1 MLGAL
6 PVLACSAEAPTKAS
20 VSAAGAEL
28 AKALSLHGA
37 WRITGVNGAPTR
49 TYASNAGER
58 PSVEFQSGRYGGHSG
73 CNSFGGH
80 GLAIGDRWLAESPTA
95 TQQGCTDL
103 EAQEQGIFSIL
114 AGGPTVTWKGPD
126 AAELR
131 TSAGGRLNLERTG
144 PPSIDTGPSAPPML
158 LAGTRWELWASD
170 GVRLMAAAGREP
182 IRLSFEAER
191 WTLDTPCGP
200 RAGGWRQAEGAVV
213 LQAGAVT
220 TRSCSE
226 HQVRTAEALTR
237 TLVGELRYVVGP
249 NGEFVLASAEHWATG
264 QRDLKLGAEEPDLLS
279 GRWRVT
285 SVNGGT
291 PPAGERPAEVALGP
305 GFFGVWDG
313 CRHSEGVAIALQRQL
328 FTHGSG
334 VVTAANCPESPVRTK
349 INAVVTSSPR
359 VARTAGGGLALVS
372 RAGVLRL
379 ERTSSQPFGVGVQT
393 RLRSGTAFDLPAGP
407 GRGARLTLGP
417 GDRFSLALSC
427 TTIQGRWRNERSPWG
442 DYARFGPDGPPP
454 DCADSPDEEPLYGFF
469 MGDVHAAIGPN
480 RDIALFVSNG
490 QSRPARV
497 VAP

>member
-158 LAGTRWELWASD
+158 LAGTRWELWAS
-170 GVRLMAAAGREP
+170 
-182 IRLSFEAER
+182 
-191 WTLDTPCGP
+191 
-200 RAGGWRQAEGAVV
+200 
-213 LQAGAVT
+213 
-220 TRSCSE
+220 
-226 HQVRTAEALTR
+226 
-237 TLVGELRYVVGP
+237 
-249 NGEFVLASAEHWATG
+249 TG
-264 QRDLKLGAEEPDLLS
+264 
-279 GRWRVT
+279 
-285 SVNGGT
+285 
-291 PPAGERPAEVALGP
+291 
-305 GFFGVWDG
+305 
-313 CRHSEGVAIALQRQL
+313 
-328 FTHGSG
+328 
-334 VVTAANCPESPVRTK
+334 
-349 INAVVTSSPR
+349 
-359 VARTAGGGLALVS
+359 
-372 RAGVLRL
+372 
-379 ERTSSQPFGVGVQT
+379 
-393 RLRSGTAFDLPAGP
+393 
-407 GRGARLTLGP
+407 
-417 GDRFSLALSC
+417 
-427 TTIQGRWRNERSPWG
+427 
-442 DYARFGPDGPPP
+442 
-454 DCADSPDEEPLYGFF
+454 
-469 MGDVHAAIGPN
+469 
-480 RDIALFVSNG
+480 
-490 QSRPARV
+490 
-497 VAP
+497 